1 MSDLEKLQQLTSQMH
16 LELTGEPPA
25 GVDLPRRKEAIA
37 VSTALKPDGKRI
49 RLLKSLLSSYC
60 ENDCKYCP
68 FNTALDIPR
77 TAFSPDRFARLFYQ
91 LYKTG
96 FVEGIFLSSGVF
108 QDAIK
113 TQDQLIA
120 TARILRQRYD
130 YQGYLHLKIM
140 PGAEQAQI
148 EESMLVADRVSI
160 NMEAPT
166 PNALQ
171 FLAPGK
177 NLQNDLLSPL
187 RWMREIRK
195 NLNSSKAWRQS
206 WPSLT
211 TQFVVGAHSET
222 DRDYLSVSQTL
233 LHDFGLSRVYYSS
246 FKPIPGTPL
255 EERPPSSPDRE
266 RRLYQASFL
275 LRDYEFKIDEL
286 PFNKDGNL
294 PLHHNPKLIWAEKW
308 LTGNP
313 VEINTADLGT
323 LLRVPG
329 IGPIKAKRI
338 LYTRKNSP
346 LNSPADLRRIGAFSS
361 QSLSYILL
369 NGRSPA
375 RQIPLL

>member
-16 LELTGEPPA
+16 LEPSGEPA
-25 GVDLPRRKEAIA
+25 GEVDLPRRKESIA

-68 FNTALDIPR
+68 FTTSRDVPR
-77 TAFSPDRFARLFYQ
+77 TAFSPDRFAHLFYQ

-108 QDAIK
+108 QNPVR
-113 TQDQLIA
+113 TQDQLIS
-120 TARILRQRYD
+120 TTHILRRRYH

-148 EESMLVADRVSI
+148 EEAMLVADRISI
-160 NMEAPT
+160 NLEAPT
-166 PNALQ
+166 SLALQ

-177 NLQNDLLSPL
+177 NFQKDLINPL
-187 RWMREIRK
+187 RWMRDTYNNQDR
-195 NLNSSKAWRQS
+195 SKTLHKS

-211 TQFVVGAHSET
+211 TQFVVGAGSET
-222 DRDYLSVSQTL
+222 DREYMSASQTL
-233 LHDFGLSRVYYSS
+233 LQDYGLSRTYFSS
-246 FKPIPGTPL
+246 FNPIPGTPL
-255 EERPPSSPDRE
+255 EESKPSPPARE

-275 LRDYEFKIDEL
+275 LRDYFFDIDEL
-286 PFNKDGNL
+286 PFTDEGNL
-294 PLHHNPKLIWAEKW
+294 PLHQNPKLIWAEKY

-313 VEINTADLGT
+313 IEVNTADLGT
-323 LLRVPG
+323 LLRIPG
-329 IGPIKAKRI
+329 IGPTRAKRI
-338 LYTRKNSP
+338 LFTRKSSP
-346 LNSPADLRRIGAFSS
+346 LKSPADLRRIGAFSS
-361 QSLSYILL
+361 QSLPFILL

-375 RQIPLL
+375 KQIPLF